1 LQQPGWF
8 ADFEEGNPPMI
19 IEAARL
25 AGSNLLLPGI
35 TLGAVQVAGADNPA
49 CSRAVVR
56 PGRGVCRSPCRGS
69 KTCFPDCPDWAGWAG
84 TVAAVI
90 AGIGLALVL
99 ALFVAPVTAA
109 MAGCFS
115 TTSPR

>member
-1 LQQPGWF
+1 LK
-8 ADFEEGNPPMI
+8 PPDWLDPTCSAPASRSVLFKSLGLTI
-19 IEAARL
+19 LLL
-25 AGSNLLLPGI
+25 AGLWFGLGEAFSAFAMPWLENLLPG
-35 TLGAVQVAGADNPA
+35 L
-49 CSRAVVR
+49 
-56 PGRGVCRSPCRGS
+56 
-69 KTCFPDCPDWAGWAG
+69 PDWAGWAG
-84 TVAAVI
+84 TVAAII